1 MLSNSGTC
9 LTSIKIVSKCFIS
22 ILLNA
27 LQCME
32 GALMESEGRI
42 PLQPECSLAAVL
54 AAGADLA
61 REQQAVMDTRL
72 VKEYM
77 KGKLQH
83 IA

>member
-1 MLSNSGTC
+1 
-9 LTSIKIVSKCFIS
+9 
-22 ILLNA
+22 
-27 LQCME
+27 ME